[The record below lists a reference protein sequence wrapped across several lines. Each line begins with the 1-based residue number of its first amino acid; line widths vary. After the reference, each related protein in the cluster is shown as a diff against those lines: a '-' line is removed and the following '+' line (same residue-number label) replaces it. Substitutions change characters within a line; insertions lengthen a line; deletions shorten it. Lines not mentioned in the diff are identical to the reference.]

1 LFWDRVA
8 TVMQVSGCYMVL
20 REKWFRTL
28 IHNISDIVALIDAE
42 GGLRFVNPRMEIV
55 LGYKSAD
62 VLGRNIFEFI
72 HPEDIPRATLEYSET
87 LQRQGE
93 GVPSV
98 LRLRDITGAWVP
110 FEIIANNQ
118 LTDPEIQ
125 GVVFTARDVRY
136 REEVEEAI
144 RSANVDVQQ
153 SAESRTTELAKRNA
167 DLRIENQARLHTEKQ
182 LQQAISLL
190 NATLDAT
197 ADGILVVSTEGK
209 ISSCNGRFLE
219 MWGMDCESAIGHRDE
234 DLLAHAL
241 PQLQDSAEFLTKV
254 KELYSS
260 PEAISFDVLHL
271 KEGRIFERYSRPQRI
286 DDRVVGRV
294 WSFRD
299 VTQAR
304 HMEQELRQSQK
315 MEAVGRLAG
324 GVAHDFNNLLMLTS
338 GYLSQ
343 LANDPAMSSE
353 HRSVIEQLLATTK
366 RGASLTRQLLAFS
379 RKDQTAPTVADLNT
393 IVLNM
398 EGLLRRL
405 LSDSIHFE
413 IALYKDPLYVFLDVN
428 QVELAIMNLAVN
440 AQDAMPSGG
449 TLSVSTRSE
458 VLAVTEPSGETSV
471 TDYAVLEVADTGH
484 GMTPDTQS
492 HIFEPFFT
500 TKEPGKGTGLGLA
513 TVYGIV
519 QRAEGQIRI
528 NSRLN
533 QGTSFRV
540 YLRRTPVAPGTKN
553 AVPEKVEA
561 PRGHETILLAEDE
574 AGIRAMTRTYL
585 EGLGYRLL
593 EAANGTEAIALAK
606 EYRGSIDLVLTDVM
620 MPGLRGDAVVQAIR
634 QDRPEIQAILISGFA
649 DGTNV
654 DRSLEIL
661 EKPFEFPDLARRI
674 RTLLDLGRAGSSDHA
689 A

>member
-1 LFWDRVA
+1 
-8 TVMQVSGCYMVL
+8 MVL
-20 REKWFRTL
+20 RKKWFRTL
-28 IHNISDIVALIDAE
+28 IHSISDIVVLIDAE
-42 GGLRFVNPRMEIV
+42 GVLRFVNPRIETI
-55 LGYKSAD
+55 LGYRADD
-62 VLGRNIFEFI
+62 VLGRNIFDFI
-72 HPEDIPRATLEYSET
+72 HPDDIPRATLEFSET
-87 LQRQGE
+87 VQRQGE

-98 LRLRDITGAWVP
+98 LRLRGIAGAWVP

-118 LTDPEIQ
+118 LNDPEIQ
-125 GVVFTARDVRY
+125 GVIFTARDVRY

-153 SAESRTTELAKRNA
+153 SAENRTTELAKRNA
-167 DLRIENQARLHTEKQ
+167 YLRIENQVRLQAEKQ

-197 ADGILVVSTEGK
+197 ADGILVVSAEGK

-219 MWGMDCESAIGHRDE
+219 MWGMDCGSAIGHRDE
-234 DLLAHAL
+234 DLLAQAL
-241 PQLQDSAEFLTKV
+241 PQLQNSAEFLTKV

-260 PEAISFDVLHL
+260 PEAISFDVLNL
-271 KEGRIFERYSRPQRI
+271 KDGRIFERYSQPQRI
-286 DDRVVGRV
+286 GEQVAGRV

-324 GVAHDFNNLLMLTS
+324 GVAHDFNNLLMLMS

-343 LANDPAMSSE
+343 LANDPVLPSG
-353 HRSVIEQLLATTK
+353 HRNVIEQLLATTK
-366 RGASLTRQLLAFS
+366 RGASLTKQLLAFS
-379 RKDQTAPTVADLNT
+379 RKDQTTPIVADLNA

-405 LSDSIHFE
+405 LSDSIHFG
-413 IALYKDPLYVFLDVN
+413 ISLFKDPLYVFLDVN

-449 TLSVSTRSE
+449 TLSISTQSE
-458 VLAVTEPSGETSV
+458 ALAVTEASGKTSV
-471 TDYAVLEVADTGH
+471 TNYAVLEVTDTGH
-484 GMTPDTQS
+484 GMTQDTQS

-519 QRAEGQIRI
+519 QRAEGQIKI
-528 NSRLN
+528 SSRLGH
-533 QGTSFRV
+533 GTSFRV
-540 YLRRTPVAPGTKN
+540 YLRQTSVAPGTKS
-553 AVPEKVEA
+553 AAPEKLPD

-593 EAANGTEAIALAK
+593 EAANGTEAITLSK

-620 MPGLRGDAVVQAIR
+620 MPGMRGDAVVKVIR
-634 QDRPEIQAILISGFA
+634 QDRPAIQAILISGFA
-649 DGTNV
+649 EGPNI

-674 RTLLDLGRAGSSDHA
+674 RTLLNLSRVGNSDSA
-689 A
+689 AD

>member
-1 LFWDRVA
+1 
-8 TVMQVSGCYMVL
+8 MQTSRCH
-20 REKWFRTL
+20 KWFRTL

-42 GGLRFVNPRMEIV
+42 GLLSFVNPRMETV
-55 LGYKSAD
+55 LGYRSGD
-62 VLGRNIFEFI
+62 VLGRNIFDFI
-72 HPEDIPRATLEYSET
+72 HPEDIPRATLEFSET
-87 LQRQGE
+87 VQRQGE
-93 GVPSV
+93 SVPSV
-98 LRLRDITGAWVP
+98 LRLRDIGGAWVP

-118 LTDPEIQ
+118 LNDPEIQ
-125 GVVFTARDVRY
+125 GVIFTARDVRY
-136 REEVEEAI
+136 REEVDEAI
-144 RSANVDVQQ
+144 RSANLDVQER
-153 SAESRTTELAKRNA
+153 AVNRTTELAKRNA
-167 DLRIENQARLHTEKQ
+167 ALRIENQVRLQTEKQ

-190 NATLDAT
+190 NGTLDAT

-209 ISSCNGRFLE
+209 ISSCNGVFLE
-219 MWGMDCESAIGHRDE
+219 MWGIDCRTAIGNRDE
-234 DLLAHAL
+234 DLLAKAL
-241 PQLQDSAEFLTKV
+241 PQLQNSAEFLTKV

-271 KEGRIFERYSRPQRI
+271 EEGRIFERYSQPQRI
-286 DDRVVGRV
+286 GDRVVGRV

-299 VTQAR
+299 VTQAQR
-304 HMEQELRQSQK
+304 LEQELRQSQK

-324 GVAHDFNNLLMLTS
+324 GVAHDFNNLLMLMS
-338 GYLSQ
+338 GYLGQ
-343 LANDPAMSSE
+343 LASDPALSSD
-353 HRSVIEQLLATTK
+353 HKSVVEQLLATTK

-379 RKDQTAPTVADLNT
+379 RKDQTTPIVADLNA

-405 LSDSIHFE
+405 LSDSIHLE
-413 IALYKDPLYVFLDVN
+413 ISLFGDPLYVFLDVN

-440 AQDAMPSGG
+440 AQDAMPNGG
-449 TLSVSTRSE
+449 TLSISTRSE
-458 VLAVTEPSGETSV
+458 SLAVTEPSGKTSV
-471 TDYAVLEVADTGH
+471 NDYAVLEVTDTGH
-484 GMTPDTQS
+484 GMTLDTQA

-519 QRAEGQIRI
+519 QRAEGQIKI
-528 NSRLN
+528 SSQLD

-540 YLRRTPVAPGTKN
+540 YLRQTVVAPGTKN
-553 AVPEKVEA
+553 VAPEKLPT

-585 EGLGYRLL
+585 EGLGYRVL
-593 EAANGTEAIALAK
+593 EAANGTEAITLSK

-620 MPGLRGDAVVQAIR
+620 MPGVRGDAVVNAVR
-634 QDRPEIQAILISGFA
+634 QDRLGIQAILISGFA
-649 DGTNV
+649 EGSKI

-674 RTLLDLGRAGSSDHA
+674 RTLLNLGRAGSSDSA
-689 A
+689 AD